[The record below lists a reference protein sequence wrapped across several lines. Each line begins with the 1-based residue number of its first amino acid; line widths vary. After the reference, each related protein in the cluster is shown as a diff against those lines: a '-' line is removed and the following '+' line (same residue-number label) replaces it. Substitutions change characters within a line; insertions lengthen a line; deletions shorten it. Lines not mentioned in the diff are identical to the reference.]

1 MTTEATFDMNRSL
14 SAGKNI
20 TDILKHILTG
30 YEKLIRPAYSGPPVL
45 VGITSK
51 NKFLVLIQ
59 KAKLKKNFFFFYK

>member
-20 TDILKHILTG
+20 TDILKNILTG

-45 VGITSK
+45 VGITSEQMRIS
-51 NKFLVLIQ
+51 N
-59 KAKLKKNFFFFYK
+59 